1 MRAEHLSDPSVV
13 EHYRELVEE
22 FGEAWLPMLRLVEKL
37 CAKDYAQFFPAS
49 TSHDALVIG
58 ADYDMITLNGGD
70 RSVRID
76 FWERGSGK
84 IEKHVCEYFEAEKLV
99 DTLVLRLSHKPRFQ
113 SHD

>member
-49 TSHDALVIG
+49 TSHDALG
-58 ADYDMITLNGGD
+58 
-70 RSVRID
+70 
-76 FWERGSGK
+76 
-84 IEKHVCEYFEAEKLV
+84 
-99 DTLVLRLSHKPRFQ
+99 
-113 SHD
+113 